1 MNTLKQKKSL
11 FIAVLLAT
19 LLFSMSAPY
28 LASARGLVPCGG
40 YKDASGVTREAP
52 CTFTDIFVL
61 IAEATDWLIGMAGVY
76 AVFKIIDGGF
86 WLVVSMGNEET
97 ITQRKEE
104 VTDAV
109 LGFVLVMLAFM
120 LVNTVVNF
128 MITRSFVTTTNP
140 ECRLDLTQPLNYLSP
155 ANALNKCSNV
165 PDNTLHTTN

>member
-11 FIAVLLAT
+11 FIAVLLAA
-19 LLFSMSAPY
+19 LLFSMSAPF

-40 YKDASGVTREAP
+40 YKDAAGVTREAP
-52 CTFTDIFVL
+52 CKFTDIFVL
-61 IAEATDWLIGMAGVY
+61 IAEVTDWLIGMAGIY

-86 WLVVSMGNEET
+86 WLVISMGNEET

-140 ECRLDLTQPLNYLSP
+140 QCRLDLTQPLNYLSP
-155 ANALNKCSNV
+155 TNVLNQCSNL
-165 PDNTLHTTN
+165 PDNTLHTN